1 MSLSRRHF
9 WAMGFVL
16 VGILLAGCGLQTSSE
31 PEIVSTRMAQ
41 AATITPTIEPPAT
54 FDLQEGANLFV
65 TSCAPCH
72 GDTGMGDG
80 PTASAFTCPVPAL
93 AQRDDN
99 AVLEEWFTIVR
110 GGKRESEGCIMP
122 PWSNRL
128 TNDEMW
134 NVAAYAF
141 ALRDGDVPPPQPAST
156 EEAVEVAEAQP
167 TELPT
172 EAAPATTEEPTNS
185 TTPAPTVIAETFTLQ
200 GTITNGTAGAAVP
213 ESLSLTLRVAGLNAE
228 GQPEEIFN
236 AQTTSDAS
244 GNYSFTGVPVNPESI
259 ASVQVEYAGI
269 TQFSPSLL
277 VADVQSDSYDLPIT
291 VYETTTDS
299 AGVQLQASEVFIDAV
314 TSEEASLIYQSF
326 VFVNNSDRVYV
337 GQNNQTLR
345 IDLPNNIVNASVET
359 FTGSSERFQLVE
371 EGNVAYFYDSGPV
384 FPGPNEGI
392 LATYNKSYEGRMTL
406 EHTFAYEV
414 DIVRVFIAQWRGL
427 RLESDQLQPTDG
439 RSLEDGSNYLGFQTT
454 APVAVGTLL
463 SYEISDGPAPT
474 SSTTTTSEDESF
486 LQENRSFILGIGV
499 LLVVAGGM
507 YMLYDLQKTRLVAGQ
522 RGETPAKPTIK
533 AKSSREELI
542 AQIAALDEVYE
553 AGNLEQ
559 EEYERQR
566 EALKDT
572 LRRHFK

>member
-1 MSLSRRHF
+1 MLSRRHF

-16 VGILLAGCGLQTSSE
+16 AGILLAGCGLQTSSE
-31 PEIVSTRMAQ
+31 PEIVTTRMAQ
-41 AATITPTIEPPAT
+41 AATVTLTIEPPAT

-72 GDTGMGDG
+72 GETGMGDG

-93 AQRDDN
+93 AQRGDD

-141 ALRDGDVPPPQPAST
+141 ALRDGDVPQPQ
-156 EEAVEVAEAQP
+156 
-167 TELPT
+167 
-172 EAAPATTEEPTNS
+172 PATTEEPIEVAQGQPTES
-185 TTPAPTVIAETFTLQ
+185 ATEASPAVTEEPVDSSTPAPTTITETFTLQ
-200 GTITNGTAGAAVP
+200 GTITNGTAGASIP
-213 ESLSLTLRVAGLNAE
+213 QNLSLTLRVAALNAD

-244 GNYSFTGVPVNPESI
+244 GNYSFTGVPLNLQSI
-259 ASVQVEYAGI
+259 ASVQAEYGGI

-277 VADVQSDSYDLPIT
+277 VADVQGDSYDLPIT
-291 VYETTTDS
+291 VYETTADS
-299 AGVQLQASEVFIDAV
+299 AGVQLQTSEVFIDAV

-345 IDLPNNIVNASVET
+345 IDLPNNIVNATVET

-371 EGNVAYFYDSGPV
+371 EGNATYFYDSAPV

-414 DIVRVFIAQWRGL
+414 GTVRVFIAQWRGL

-439 RSLEDGSNYLGFQTT
+439 RSLDDGSNYLGFQMT
-454 APVAVGTLL
+454 APLPAGSLL
-463 SYEISDGPAPT
+463 SYEISDGPTPT
-474 SSTTTTSEDESF
+474 SSTTTSTENESF

-499 LLVVAGGM
+499 LLVIAGGM
-507 YMLYDLQKTRLVAGQ
+507 YMLYDLQKTRLTVKQQGSASTKPAPKS
-522 RGETPAKPTIK
+522 RG
-533 AKSSREELI
+533 SREELI
-542 AQIAALDEVYE
+542 AQIAALDEEYE
-553 AGNLEQ
+553 AGNLDQ
-559 EEYERQR
+559 AEYENQR
-566 EALKDT
+566 EALKET